1 MHVVFILQRVE
12 HSATC
17 FGRLESAEHIGIP
30 LTVEE
35 ADSKYFPISNSA
47 KEVRDKLV
55 RACLKKGV
63 EFR

>member
-1 MHVVFILQRVE
+1 MLSPSSRELSTVQQ
-12 HSATC
+12 C

-55 RACLKKGV
+55 RACLKTGV
-63 EFR
+63 KFR